1 MTKLSPQPI
10 TQMIIPYNGVVNS
23 TKQTSEKNREQLI
36 QKVKLE
42 VTQRLDSSLHTAVQI
57 NLQRNQPQQIQRLS
71 DVDVKIGRRS
81 TYRLSPDISITQVFD
96 DTAGRLLILGALGT
110 GKTTTLLELAKNLII
125 RAENNHQ
132 YPLPVLFNLSDWK
145 NDNQAIADWLVN
157 QLHFKYG
164 IKVSIGN
171 QWIEQQQILPLL
183 DGLDELELS
192 QQERCIH
199 AINQLLQR
207 YNPPKYIVVCTRLE
221 AYKNYKTW
229 LRLNGAVYLRP
240 LNELQIQE
248 YLLSS
253 RSRELWENLKTERE
267 LLALAKI
274 PVMLCMMT
282 LADEDILM
290 HSWKRLNSRSD
301 RTVYLLN
308 AYIRRMLTK
317 NISSNWYRPGKQPTS
332 EQTRRWLTWLAQK
345 MQQHKKIEFAL
356 ESMDASWL
364 LTSTQQQIY
373 TLGIRLIFGIIVAL
387 ISGILA
393 KIVSGWITAIIV
405 GLIAGII
412 AGFIA
417 VLIPSIPIIENFTL
431 RLIIWWHGYTPWNY
445 IRFLNY
451 ASERLLLQKNGTRY
465 RFIHAILQ
473 AHFAKTP

>member
-1 MTKLSPQPI
+1 MTKISPQPI
-10 TQMIIPYNGVVNS
+10 TQMILPYNGVVNS
-23 TKQTSEKNREQLI
+23 TKQASDKNRDLLI

-42 VTQRLDSSLHTAVQI
+42 VTQRLESSLHTAVQI
-57 NLQRNQPQQIQRLS
+57 NLQQNQPQQVQRLS

-110 GKTTTLLELAKNLII
+110 GKTTTLLELAKDLII

-132 YPLPVLFNLSDWK
+132 YPIPVLFNLSDWQ
-145 NDNQAIADWLVN
+145 DDRPTIADWLVN
-157 QLHFKYG
+157 QLHLKYG

-183 DGLDELELS
+183 DGLDELEFS
-192 QQERCIH
+192 RQERCIQ

-207 YNPPKYIVVCTRLE
+207 YNPPPHIVVCTRLE

-229 LRLNGAVYLRP
+229 LRLNGAVYLRL

-253 RSRELWENLKTERE
+253 RSRELWENLKTERD

-282 LADEDILM
+282 FAYEEILM
-290 HSWKRLNSRSD
+290 YSWKRLNSRSD

-317 NISSNWYRPGKQPTS
+317 NISSSCYRPGKQPTS
-332 EQTRRWLTWLAQK
+332 EQTRHWLTWLAQK
-345 MQQHKKIEFAL
+345 MQQHNKIEFAL
-356 ESMDASWL
+356 SSIQASWL
-364 LTSTQQQIY
+364 LNSTQQQIY
-373 TLGIRLIFGIIVAL
+373 TVGIRLIFGIIVGL
-387 ISGILA
+387 ISGLLSKIIFGWLA
-393 KIVSGWITAIIV
+393 AIII

-417 VLIPSIPIIENFTL
+417 RLIPSIPVIENFTL
-431 RLIIWWHGYTPWNY
+431 RLILWWDGYLPWNY
-445 IRFLNY
+445 VRFLNY
-451 ASERLLLQKNGTRY
+451 ASERLLLQKSGDRY

-473 AHFAKTP
+473 AHFAKMP

>member
-1 MTKLSPQPI
+1 MTKISPQPI
-10 TQMIIPYNGVVNS
+10 TQMIIPHNGVVS
-23 TKQTSEKNREQLI
+23 ATKQASDKNREQLI

-42 VTQRLDSSLHTAVQI
+42 VKQRLDGCLHTAIQI
-57 NLQRNQPQQIQRLS
+57 SLQRNQPQQVQRLS

-110 GKTTTLLELAKNLII
+110 GKTTTLLELAKDLII

-145 NDNQAIADWLVN
+145 DDNQAIADWLVN

-164 IKVSIGN
+164 IKVLIGN

-282 LADEDILM
+282 FAYEDILM

-308 AYIRRMLTK
+308 AYIRRMLTR
-317 NISSNWYRPGKQPTS
+317 NISSSWYRRGKQPS
-332 EQTRRWLTWLAQK
+332 SDQTRRWLTWLAQK
-345 MQQHKKIEFAL
+345 MQQQNQIEFAV
-356 ESMDASWL
+356 ESMHASWL
-364 LTSTQQQIY
+364 LTPIQKKKY
-373 TLGIRLIFGIIVAL
+373 NLGIRLSFGIIVTL
-387 ISGILA
+387 ISVLLA
-393 KIVSGWITAIIV
+393 KIISGWITAIII

-412 AGFIA
+412 AGFVA
-417 VLIPSIPIIENFTL
+417 MLIPSIPIIEDFTL
-431 RLIIWWHGYTPWNY
+431 RLILLWDGYTPWNY
-445 IRFLNY
+445 VRFLNY
-451 ASERLLLQKNGTRY
+451 ASERLLLQKAGDRY

-473 AHFAKTP
+473 DHFAKMS

>member
-1 MTKLSPQPI
+1 MTKLSPQPLK
-10 TQMIIPYNGVVNS
+10 QMIIPYNGVVNS
-23 TKQTSEKNREQLI
+23 TKQASDKNREQLI

-57 NLQRNQPQQIQRLS
+57 NLQRNQPQQLQRLS
-71 DVDVKIGRRS
+71 DVEVKIGRRS
-81 TYRLSPDISITQVFD
+81 TYRLSPQISITQVFD
-96 DTAGRLLILGALGT
+96 DTAGRLLILGALGA
-110 GKTTTLLELAKNLII
+110 GKTTSLLELAKDLII

-132 YPLPVLFNLSDWK
+132 YPIPVLFNLLDWK
-145 NDNQAIADWLVN
+145 DDYPTIADWLVK
-157 QLHFKYG
+157 QLHLKYG
-164 IKVSIGN
+164 LKVSVGN

-192 QQERCIH
+192 QQERCIQ

-207 YNPPKYIVVCTRLE
+207 YNPPKYIAVCTRLE
-221 AYKNYKTW
+221 SYKNYQTW
-229 LRLNGAVYLRP
+229 LRLNGAIYLRP

-253 RSRELWENLKTERE
+253 RSRELWENLKTERD
-267 LLALAKI
+267 LLVLAKM
-274 PVMLCMMT
+274 PVMLSMMT
-282 LADEDILM
+282 LAYEEILM

-317 NISSNWYRPGKQPTS
+317 NISSNWYRPGKHPTS

-345 MQQHKKIEFAL
+345 MQHQNQLEFAL
-356 ESMDASWL
+356 ESMQASWL

-373 TLGIRLIFGIIVAL
+373 ILGIRLILGIIVAL

-431 RLIIWWHGYTPWNY
+431 RIILWWHGYTPWNY